1 MTDQSTES
9 KAKKPI
15 YLRPKFIAACV
26 VGIVFL
32 ILIIQNS
39 QKISFDVFFWEAQ
52 IPAALLYVVFALIG
66 FTVGWLLRRSRSQS
80 KAKQS

>member
-1 MTDQSTES
+1 MSETATET
-9 KAKKPI
+9 KPKKPI
-15 YLRPKFIAACV
+15 YTRPKFIAACV
-26 VGIVFL
+26 VSVVFL

-66 FTVGWLLRRSRSQS
+66 FTVGWLLRRGRSQ
-80 KAKQS
+80 AKPKQG